1 MDPQFQ
7 TLLCSQAE
15 GSILFGNTPRRL
27 AVGVGFFLTLLAF
40 QRPFRV
46 YRSLEPYDDV
56 VLPSD
61 YQEKTEWI
69 FARLMY
75 PQHPNARFGRTFWH
89 FDWHDGGTSW
99 SQDYP
104 RADRHFAQAV
114 RRLTRIHTRSV
125 EQPVNL
131 DDGDDV
137 YGYPWLCA
145 GEMGDWKL
153 TRGQASKLRDY
164 LLRGGFLMLD
174 DFWGTEEWDR
184 FEESMQMVFPDRAIQ
199 ELPDREAMFHTV
211 YDLDDRYQIPGEW
224 ALRQHRMYRNDGSVA
239 HWRGIYDDRGRV
251 MVAMSFNSDI
261 GDSWEWADD
270 PRYPEKYSALG
281 IRIGVNYVVYAM
293 TH

>member
-1 MDPQFQ
+1 M
-7 TLLCSQAE
+7 TLSNMLRLGA
-15 GSILFGNTPRRL
+15 GILL
-27 AVGVGFFLTLLAF
+27 AVLAYSF

-46 YRSLEPYDDV
+46 LRSMEPYDNV
-56 VLPSD
+56 ELPPD
-61 YQEKTEWI
+61 WQEKTEWV

-75 PQHPNARFGRTFWH
+75 PQHPNARFARFYRYGGM
-89 FDWHDGGTSW
+89 DWREGGTSW

-104 RADRHFAQAV
+104 RADRHFALAL
-114 RRLTRIHTRSV
+114 RRLTRVDVRSV

-131 DDGDDV
+131 DDDDDV
-137 YGYPWLCA
+137 YNWPWLAA

-153 TRGQASKLRDY
+153 TEAQVKKLRDY

-184 FEESMQMVFPDRAIQ
+184 FFETMRLVFPDRAIV
-199 ELPDREAMFHTV
+199 EVENADSIFHTV
-211 YDLDDRYQIPGEW
+211 YDLDERYQIMGEW
-224 ALRQHRMYRNDGSVA
+224 ALRRGMTYRTEGTVA
-239 HWRGIYDDRGRV
+239 HWRGIYDDHGRV

-270 PRYPEKYSALG
+270 PDYPERYSALG
-281 IRIGVNYVVYAM
+281 IRLGVNYVVYSL